1 MGKKKNQNR
10 NSREM
15 RKEARRERDIFS
27 SFFVIQVPTPKK
39 KHTKTDCNLEIMTV
53 LLLEKYCLSQHVHI
67 ILIIILVKT
76 QLRQEKNLLL
86 HRNPTY
92 LYLYCL
98 TVLYLLFTK
107 KTHTLTNNTK
117 ITKPQLSQNLSL
129 LLVLYNL

>member
-1 MGKKKNQNR
+1 MGK
-10 NSREM
+10 ETFF
-15 RKEARRERDIFS
+15 RRFL
-27 SFFVIQVPTPKK
+27 SFKFQHQKK

-107 KTHTLTNNTK
+107 KKLT
-117 ITKPQLSQNLSL
+117 LSQTTQKSQNHKYHKIF
-129 LLVLYNL
+129 LYFLFCIIYKEKK

>member
-1 MGKKKNQNR
+1 MGK
-10 NSREM
+10 ETFF
-15 RKEARRERDIFS
+15 RRFL
-27 SFFVIQVPTPKK
+27 SFKFQHQKK

-107 KTHTLTNNTK
+107 KNSHSHKQHKNHKTTN
-117 ITKPQLSQNLSL
+117 ITKSFFTSCF
-129 LLVLYNL
+129 V